1 MNTKL
6 GCWALIALT
15 LLAGCVPS
23 LNPLQGGLRVI
34 FAWSGNRTQTQP
46 GA

>member
-1 MNTKL
+1 MKSKL

-23 LNPLQGGLRVI
+23 LNPVYKEVYG
-34 FAWSGNRTQTQP
+34 
-46 GA
+46 